1 MGFKFKFNP
10 LRNDPT
16 NDQKRKY
23 EALKEKYS
31 NKVYL
36 SPEELVKDKKELDKE
51 LEKITGNKTF
61 DSNYRF
67 GRLGF
72 VAIMGQIQSVLNV
85 LPPEEAAEWKKYFDE
100 MDGLLNELVDKD
112 GTNQYEEVYVERHN
126 RIETKRHMCFP
137 TSMEPRVEDC
147 LNRLKAFAKQEKA
160 RIKDTEDFTE
170 ESLKK
175 ANITYIE
182 QLTEEALEIGH
193 EYLMSKENQFQVA
206 NGLGGLIV
214 DFGQSG
220 TIRTEEDSLQI
231 SDYTR
236 LDNLLPFK
244 DPAINTMDSM
254 LAMHRYYDSASKAQ
268 PSAEAELELRRT
280 LLSNTAKTM
289 YSMEKIRRNMPDK
302 RVRELYP
309 QLNKVMTDS
318 LGDREYFTRYM
329 YASDIRRRLITN
341 GWPAGDVDALGEMG
355 YSAHAMI
362 ASMENNRKEWER
374 YRSQLSE
381 YQEGK
386 IQDAPKQPLW
396 REYTS
401 EEIRNM
407 NRLINALDVAADT
420 APGNEEN
427 RKNVLNILKIELD
440 RQNDHIRER
449 FNLDE
454 IREEL
459 DRCYDHELTP
469 AEKDLLADPG
479 RIREIAE
486 MNPVRTYTDD
496 ERERDFKALADQF
509 ERDKELNDIF
519 RSDPWANNMIREMQ
533 ASAAHP
539 KDIADAVKAVVGE
552 EAYNAYQAQPGRE
565 EDGLKAIDILTHPQ
579 SPHYVR
585 NNHKLLQDIS
595 GQLKIQQLERARSA
609 ASAASYE
616 TMAGY
621 FAMADKAFSDI
632 NDGKA
637 NSTTER
643 MAEAIRNN
651 NNGGDF
657 FASERDNMENLEKLL
672 NEPGAISPEEQNIM
686 IAGYTAR
693 LLAPYRL
700 TLDEMRRPGGAAH
713 MDAALLARMTP
724 VLAVS
729 ERAFERSEDNL
740 RKRGLANTAINVRQ
754 ARIETKNIR
763 NGIENAKISSYE
775 PFAGAPSVTLKD
787 PVPENLMKGRL
798 PELME
803 ARCDLND
810 IWSGYLMDRQRGS
823 VTEQTE
829 ADYRTRLDAQYTKIR
844 EISDEL
850 ERLHGDEQSRA
861 DVENYISG
869 MTGMSYE
876 KFKAA
881 MKPGLDGIKQG
892 QEALKKGWGL
902 SELDAFH
909 QYRGISEKIAED
921 VRNMFDRGVRKTFDG
936 VGLIRLRTVIDD
948 SLKRD
953 LNGLTPEQKRD
964 MFANINAQMADT
976 INELKSQLPDLDRMR
991 AENTVKGKE
1000 VDGNAIADNI
1010 QEYIKLLSEGD
1021 KGPSL
1026 HNRTK
1031 ALENEIRLNA
1041 ALEAKD
1047 QLAGMKDEMDPYVYN
1062 ELKTF
1067 VDSQKVVPKQDF
1079 LRTDKTYAERV
1090 DIFLNTGMGDVKHEL
1105 DVIKAGKET
1114 TLQGKTGLTEA
1125 QSLKAIANML
1135 NSSDS
1140 LWHHNS
1146 SRYKTIKE
1154 RLDKVDKNAGVL
1166 KEEDRQK
1173 LAGDVKKWLTDSK
1186 YDRINKHNK
1195 NEFDNTRFNI
1205 MVTLAN
1211 ELDPEWTKA
1220 NFAKLNISGLHGDKA
1235 KGSTFY
1241 NDHEFM
1247 NFMHK
1252 QMTDRRFLGEAGPV
1266 ENRRWYKAVSAT
1278 GGQALAEEAM
1288 RIRQDKRY
1296 SNMERLKVEHDNI
1309 DKLMIGPNG
1318 EDERMK
1324 SSFYYLQRYGHML
1337 EDMLDE
1343 KQINGNIVVEADI
1356 EKLKTVRDHA
1366 TDQVKTFLDNPANV
1380 KNPLYS
1386 KAMAAYSVLE
1396 PMAAHKFIQSF
1407 NKDAKKNKVKAVSLQ
1422 DLEKD
1427 QGLDIGAHKDYAKKQ
1442 AERYARKQAEK
1453 AGPEAPGMRK

>member
-1 MGFKFKFNP
+1 MGIKFKFNP
-10 LRNDPT
+10 LQNDPT

-67 GRLGF
+67 GRFGF
-72 VAIMGQIQSVLNV
+72 LAIMGQIRGMIRIS
-85 LPPEEAAEWKKYFDE
+85 PPEEAAEWDKYYNE
-100 MDGLLNELVDKD
+100 MDGLFNELYDKD
-112 GTNQYEEVYVERHN
+112 GTDRDEEVEIVTNSMDDEN
-126 RIETKRHMCFP
+126 RMNCFP
-137 TSMEPRVEDC
+137 ASMEPRIEDC
-147 LNRLKAFAKQEKA
+147 LNRLNAFAKQEKA
-160 RIKDTEDFTE
+160 RIKDTEGFTDD
-170 ESLKK
+170 SLKK

-193 EYLMSKENQFQVA
+193 EYQMTKQNQFQVA
-206 NGLGGLIV
+206 NGMGGLIV
-214 DFGQSG
+214 TFGQSG
-220 TIRTEEDSLQI
+220 TIRTEQDPLQI

-280 LLSNTAKTM
+280 LLSNIAKTM
-289 YSMEKIRRNMPDK
+289 YSMEKIRRNMPDN
-302 RVRELYP
+302 RLGDLYP
-309 QLNKVMTDS
+309 QLNKAMADAV
-318 LGDREYFTRYM
+318 GDREYFTRYI

-341 GWPAGDVDALGEMG
+341 GWPAGDVDALGELG
-355 YSAHAMI
+355 YTAHYMI
-362 ASMENNRKEWER
+362 ASMENNRKEWES
-374 YRSQLSE
+374 YRSQQRE
-381 YQEGK
+381 FQEGK
-386 IQDAPKQPLW
+386 IQDAPGQPSM
-396 REYTS
+396 REYTV
-401 EEIRNM
+401 EEINNM
-407 NRLINALDVAADT
+407 NRLINALEVAADT

-427 RKNVLNILKIELD
+427 RKNVLNILKTEVD
-440 RQNDHIRER
+440 RQNDLIRER
-449 FNLDE
+449 FILDE

-459 DRCYDHELTP
+459 DRCYDHELTQ
-469 AEKDLLADPG
+469 AEKDLLADPTQ
-479 RIREIAE
+479 IREIAA

-496 ERERDFKALADQF
+496 ERERDFQALADQL

-539 KDIADAVKAVVGE
+539 KDIADAVKAVIGE

-579 SPHYVR
+579 SPHYVK

-595 GQLKIQQLERARSA
+595 GQFKMQQLERARSA
-609 ASAASYE
+609 SSAASYE

-637 NSTTER
+637 PATTER
-643 MAEAIRNN
+643 MAETIRN

-672 NEPGAISPEEQNIM
+672 NEPGAISPEEQNTM

-700 TLDEMRRPGGAAH
+700 TLDEMRRPGGIAH

-729 ERAFERSEDNL
+729 ERAFERSEENL
-740 RKRGLANTAINVRQ
+740 RRRGLTNTAINVRQ

-810 IWSGYLMDRQRGS
+810 IWFGYLMERQSGN

-829 ADYRTRLDAQYTKIR
+829 ADYRSRLDAQYTKIR

-876 KFKAA
+876 EFKAA
-881 MKPGLDGIKQG
+881 MKPGLDGIKQD

-921 VRNMFDRGVRKTFDG
+921 VRNMYDRGVRKTFDG
-936 VGLIRLRTVIDD
+936 VGLIRLRSVIDD

-964 MFANINAQMADT
+964 MFANINAQVADT

-991 AENTVKGKE
+991 AENTVKGEE

-1026 HNRTK
+1026 QNRTK

-1047 QLAGMKDEMDPYVYN
+1047 QLAEMKDEMDPYVYN

-1154 RLDKVDKNAGVL
+1154 KLDKVDKNAGVL

-1173 LAGDVKKWLTDSK
+1173 LAEDVKKWLTDSK

-1241 NDHEFM
+1241 NAHEFM

-1252 QMTDRRFLGEAGPV
+1252 QMADRRFLGEAGPV

-1324 SSFYYLQRYGHML
+1324 SSFSYLQRYGQKL
-1337 EDMLDE
+1337 ENMLDE

-1366 TDQVKTFLDNPANV
+1366 TAQVKTFLDNPANV

-1442 AERYARKQAEK
+1442 AERYAGKQAEK